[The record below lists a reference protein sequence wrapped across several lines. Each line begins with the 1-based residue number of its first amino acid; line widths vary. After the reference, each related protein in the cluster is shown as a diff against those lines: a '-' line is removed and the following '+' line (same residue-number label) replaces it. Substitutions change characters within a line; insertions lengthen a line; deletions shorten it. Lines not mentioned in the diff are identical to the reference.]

1 MQDQSGNPS
10 ERSIRPLQRA
20 LAIFPIGGVGF
31 LLWFAFVVF
40 TPYMYQ
46 HPVGPQDAS
55 FALFM
60 VYKLFPLVFVLVV
73 TLLMICA
80 WSLAT
85 RGRLQFRFSSF
96 RARSGGPDKRGQR
109 LP

>member
-1 MQDQSGNPS
+1 
-10 ERSIRPLQRA
+10 
-20 LAIFPIGGVGF
+20 
-31 LLWFAFVVF
+31 
-40 TPYMYQ
+40 
-46 HPVGPQDAS
+46 
-55 FALFM
+55 
-60 VYKLFPLVFVLVV
+60 LVFVLVV